1 MLMETTIIVSVLST
15 LGVVALV
22 TAIVVAFVK
31 LTNKVDV
38 NNFDREVENIYNEVN
53 KKFEVLNRDLEHHVT
68 AIYSSTNEEHE
79 DIRRFIDSRCD
90 KLDTKIKDLDG
101 KFVRAINNSKED
113 INNLQNVKVSNSK
126 QLLTD

>member
-1 MLMETTIIVSVLST
+1 METTIIVSVLST

-53 KKFEVLNRDLEHHVT
+53 KKFEVLNRDLENHVT
-68 AIYSSTNEEHE
+68 AIYSSTNE
-79 DIRRFIDSRCD
+79 
-90 KLDTKIKDLDG
+90 
-101 KFVRAINNSKED
+101 
-113 INNLQNVKVSNSK
+113 
-126 QLLTD
+126 